1 LSAPSTQLDTIRVR
15 FATFRDRS
23 IDERAAYA
31 ELLASLPADERVLVD
46 TCHRVEL
53 VSIDATERPGPA
65 VAGRDAIRRVFE
77 VVAGFDSAVVAE
89 EQLLGQVR
97 AAYEASLASGAS
109 GPILNEL
116 FRRALRFGRRV
127 RSHARPGSDR
137 SLADRGARWLID
149 GLGTTPGA
157 ILVVGTGD
165 MGRRTAALLAGAGH
179 RITVTSQ
186 SLERAQRAVA
196 ALPAGGHRA
205 GVGTPTPEAIATSDA
220 VVLAV
225 RPRAAIV
232 DATHVTPRAPRF
244 VLDLSTPAAV
254 SRSAAL
260 ALGERLLALDRLG
273 ALGSATPVLDP
284 RVERRLRRELDLEVA
299 RFQSWVEA
307 RGSSDAVAVLRDG
320 AETLRRRHLD
330 RLVRRARLAP
340 DQAAAVDA
348 ASAAMLGELL
358 HGPSVELR
366 RGGADA
372 DLVRRLFRLGS

>member
-1 LSAPSTQLDTIRVR
+1 LSRPIRRLAPPHRTAPS
-15 FATFRDRS
+15 
-23 IDERAAYA
+23 
-31 ELLASLPADERVLVD
+31 
-46 TCHRVEL
+46 
-53 VSIDATERPGPA
+53 
-65 VAGRDAIRRVFE
+65 
-77 VVAGFDSAVVAE
+77 
-89 EQLLGQVR
+89 
-97 AAYEASLASGAS
+97 
-109 GPILNEL
+109 N
-116 FRRALRFGRRV
+116 
-127 RSHARPGSDR
+127 
-137 SLADRGARWLID
+137 
-149 GLGTTPGA
+149 
-157 ILVVGTGD
+157 
-165 MGRRTAALLAGAGH
+165 
-179 RITVTSQ
+179 
-186 SLERAQRAVA
+186 
-196 ALPAGGHRA
+196 A